1 MVILYHTA
9 SFVEELDYTFSSWGS
24 IALHVYTTVNESY
37 FMNAFFFYSGYF
49 TPKSYD
55 KKNGAYEFLFERV
68 KRLGIPFVLYTFFL
82 GTFVRDGVMTLLFH
96 SPFEPYSNNTGP
108 MWFTCHLIIFNTMY
122 TFACGKHWHPK
133 IACPTLL
140 GFFIIGAVAGLA
152 SGILMLFQPSDH
164 GGRFLAVPM
173 FAQDYISYP
182 TYFFGGALA
191 QRNNWM
197 RTIETKFSRKVIY
210 GVALLAISIV
220 AIVKHYSGDN
230 YVISTIG
237 KALII
242 HVLLNGILFKG
253 ILSMAMNL
261 AVSVFFMDY
270 GKKQYQCIT
279 NFFAKGMYTAYII
292 QFLLPIPIGYKCFI
306 LILEKTGQLGID
318 TDGLGPHPDPAD
330 TFKP

>member
-1 MVILYHTA
+1 M
-9 SFVEELDYTFSSWGS
+9 WQ
-24 IALHVYTTVNESY
+24 
-37 FMNAFFFYSGYF
+37 
-49 TPKSYD
+49 KS
-55 KKNGAYEFLFERV
+55 K
-68 KRLGIPFVLYTFFL
+68 T
-82 GTFVRDGVMTLLFH
+82 
-96 SPFEPYSNNTGP
+96 
-108 MWFTCHLIIFNTMY
+108 
-122 TFACGKHWHPK
+122 
-133 IACPTLL
+133 ACPTLL

-279 NFFAKGMYTAYII
+279 NFFAKGVHCLHYTISLTYTYRLQMFHID
-292 QFLLPIPIGYKCFI
+292 FGKDWS
-306 LILEKTGQLGID
+306 LGID

>member
-1 MVILYHTA
+1 MI
-9 SFVEELDYTFSSWGS
+9 
-24 IALHVYTTVNESY
+24 
-37 FMNAFFFYSGYF
+37 
-49 TPKSYD
+49 

-108 MWFTCHLIIFNTMY
+108 MWFTCHLIMY
-122 TFACGKHWHPK
+122 TLACGKNWYPK
-133 IACPTLL
+133 TACPTLL

-242 HVLLNGILFKG
+242 HVLL
-253 ILSMAMNL
+253 
-261 AVSVFFMDY
+261 Y
-270 GKKQYQCIT
+270 
-279 NFFAKGMYTAYII
+279 
-292 QFLLPIPIGYKCFI
+292 
-306 LILEKTGQLGID
+306 
-318 TDGLGPHPDPAD
+318 
-330 TFKP
+330 